1 MPGQKPKDTKI
12 KKNESAHD
20 DRSYSI
26 MSASQDIDRIPR
38 KNKKKKVS

>member
-1 MPGQKPKDTKI
+1 MPGQEPKYMKI
-12 KKNESAHD
+12 KTNESAHD
-20 DRSYSI
+20 DRSCSS